1 MKPGQILVF
10 GIFFLIFFSY
20 PVSANFYPGATFMNG
35 NITVTFSENVSADFI
50 RVGTDYVM
58 LDGFNLTVSCSGNIY
73 LNFSACHDNEMLP
86 TSESMLRFN
95 ASFSGSTVT
104 FTFERLNTSNVTYYL
119 YTDGVL
125 TATYETDPFTFINY
139 DWSIHDFDIR
149 GAFYPDPPYNPGS
162 VYTAALNTINLTWDR
177 GAYSD
182 IEVLRSKV
190 GSYPTGPTD
199 GTLVQSSTTPYY
211 NFTISDDT
219 YYKIW
224 SLNSSSGQYSKTGL
238 ELPWG
243 ALTLNVFN
251 ASATWQKVDPFGLTI
266 QNVAGDDIYTNPS
279 LSPPVNLGLTDI
291 PIGDNTIFI
300 INASGYKT
308 QTYRRDTVLNT
319 FMNYTFLLPPL
330 ETTTPGQGD
339 DDPQTGEPTNET
351 ESQLY
356 LITLLNE
363 VDQSIIDGHISF
375 SLYVNETDTYE
386 EVGSIITDGA
396 GQGTIWLV
404 PNKLYKVVASVPGST
419 DYETNTSYW
428 TPSSL
433 VLTKTFKLKYADDEP
448 QEPYIPQDYIIFT
461 AERTGTQIDI
471 TYLDALSQTINTTI
485 YVYEINTTTGTET
498 LFASNTTSGV
508 SSFTYTVN
516 GVNSSN
522 SYRVVL
528 HYNHS
533 IFGGQDPTILVS
545 RDSPQLTTPG
555 TLNTMLTTLI
565 GPNPLIWT
573 HVIMFIILVI
583 GMFYADSQDAGKI
596 LIILGGIFI
605 FLNTFIGLDD
615 ALTVAAGGI
624 IPGLFIIIGLLIE
637 WNNRKV

>member
-1 MKPGQILVF
+1 
-10 GIFFLIFFSY
+10 
-20 PVSANFYPGATFMNG
+20 
-35 NITVTFSENVSADFI
+35 
-50 RVGTDYVM
+50 
-58 LDGFNLTVSCSGNIY
+58 
-73 LNFSACHDNEMLP
+73 
-86 TSESMLRFN
+86 
-95 ASFSGSTVT
+95 
-104 FTFERLNTSNVTYYL
+104 
-119 YTDGVL
+119 
-125 TATYETDPFTFINY
+125 
-139 DWSIHDFDIR
+139 
-149 GAFYPDPPYNPGS
+149 
-162 VYTAALNTINLTWDR
+162 
-177 GAYSD
+177 
-182 IEVLRSKV
+182 
-190 GSYPTGPTD
+190 
-199 GTLVQSSTTPYY
+199 
-211 NFTISDDT
+211 
-219 YYKIW
+219 
-224 SLNSSSGQYSKTGL
+224 
-238 ELPWG
+238 
-243 ALTLNVFN
+243 
-251 ASATWQKVDPFGLTI
+251 
-266 QNVAGDDIYTNPS
+266 
-279 LSPPVNLGLTDI
+279 
-291 PIGDNTIFI
+291 
-300 INASGYKT
+300 
-308 QTYRRDTVLNT
+308 
-319 FMNYTFLLPPL
+319 MNYTFLLPPL

-404 PNKLYKVVASVPGST
+404 PNKLYKVVASVPDSS

-433 VLTKTFKLKYADDEP
+433 VLIKTFKLKYADDEP